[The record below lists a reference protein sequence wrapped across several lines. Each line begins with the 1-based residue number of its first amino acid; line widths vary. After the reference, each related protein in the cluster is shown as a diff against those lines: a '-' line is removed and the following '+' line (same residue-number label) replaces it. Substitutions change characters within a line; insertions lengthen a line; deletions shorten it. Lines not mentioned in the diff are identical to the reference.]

1 MPHQFKHIIRL
12 LLIVFLVIS
21 STSCTR
27 WREAKGVIVEADRL
41 LEYGEIIED
50 TALLAAT
57 INTFNGPLGYVFAR
71 NDLLKAYYHM
81 ARNFYHAHDYAT
93 AADYYIL
100 CDRLKPSDPMYK
112 GRVNSCMGF
121 LCKQDSCFAE
131 ALEFYERANEAFVN
145 DERRYAN
152 GLVSIAEQYVCLK
165 EYAKADSV
173 LQIASRFDVDSACYA
188 RMVDVRALALYN
200 QRKYESALVCLLSI
214 KDYVRP
220 IDAKCHSYLKIMQS
234 YAHLDKYE
242 MAAQYAHFLI
252 SHTNNPNY
260 RTNAYYCLMEYA
272 EIYAETDN
280 LAKYSHLRKDEDRK
294 IRYNSV
300 LYADASNILQSYLSN
315 PYPYRKWNIVVVVIV
330 CIILSSGCLLINNRK
345 HIKRE
350 RKEKDELHAK
360 LSHMESKQQAIT
372 EKNLQVVREKVF
384 NNSVAFPLDSDM
396 WKEFDKLFKNVNNLY
411 NNLFVHL
418 QKDFGLKEQ
427 ELKLILLV
435 LLDAPNNTIAD
446 MLGYSYKSVGAI
458 KRYVA
463 KKLGTQARHL
473 KEFLIKYIAS
483 KSIIS

>member
-1 MPHQFKHIIRL
+1 M
-12 LLIVFLVIS
+12 V
-21 STSCTR
+21 
-27 WREAKGVIVEADRL
+27 AEADSL
-41 LEYGEIIED
+41 LVHGEIIED

-71 NDLLKAYYHM
+71 NDLSKAYYHM

-131 ALEFYERANEAFVN
+131 ALEFYERANETFVN

-173 LQIASRFDVDSACYA
+173 LQLAGRFDVDSACYA
-188 RMVDVRALALYN
+188 RMVDVRALALYS
-200 QRKYESALVCLLSI
+200 QQKYDSALVCLLSI

-220 IDAKCHSYLKIMQS
+220 IDAKCHSYKLIMRCYYEMGKVDLAIPYAEYIIQKSTNLNYRSSAYCILLDSVVLNIDFNTLASYSNDREEIDRILQHLSKS
-234 YAHLDKYE
+234 YAQAADKLNNYL
-242 MAAQYAHFLI
+242 Q
-252 SHTNNPNY
+252 NPNPY
-260 RTNAYYCLMEYA
+260 VGWIIVLGCVLLVGIYLLVLNKKRVKRSELATNE
-272 EIYAETDN
+272 
-280 LAKYSHLRKDEDRK
+280 
-294 IRYNSV
+294 
-300 LYADASNILQSYLSN
+300 LYQQIQN
-315 PYPYRKWNIVVVVIV
+315 
-330 CIILSSGCLLINNRK
+330 
-345 HIKRE
+345 
-350 RKEKDELHAK
+350 
-360 LSHMESKQQAIT
+360 MESERQTIMDN
-372 EKNLQVVREKVF
+372 NLQVVREKVF
-384 NNSVAFPLDSDM
+384 NNSVAFPLDSDI
-396 WKEFDKLFKNVNNLY
+396 WKDVYELFEKVNNLY

-435 LLDAPNNTIAD
+435 LLEAPNNTIAD

-483 KSIIS
+483 KSIIY